1 MKVAIYARV
10 STADQELEQQIEPLI
25 KHCKDKQWTYDV
37 FKDVISGA
45 KDTRPSLDM
54 MMQRIRLNEFNTVMV
69 WKLDRLGRSTLHLIQ
84 LIEEFKNKNVQFIA
98 LTQGVDTLTAQ
109 GKFFFMIMAAV
120 AELERE
126 LIKERTKLRI
136 DRLKA
141 QGKHLGRPKGS
152 KDKDPRRKSGYQLRW
167 AVKKPTPEQIA
178 DIRLKE
184 LQDKTSGH

>member
-10 STADQELEQQIEPLI
+10 STQDQQLDQQIEPLI
-25 KHCKDKQWTYDV
+25 KYCTDKNLDYFV
-37 FKDVISGA
+37 FKEVISGA
-45 KDTRPSLDM
+45 KDTRPELDR
-54 MMQRIRLNEFNTVMV
+54 MMQRIRQKEFGAVIV
-69 WKLDRLGRSTLHLIQ
+69 WKLDRLGRSTLHLVQ
-84 LIEEFKNKNVQFIA
+84 LIEEFKNKGVQFIA

-109 GKFFFMIMAAV
+109 GKFFFMILAAV

-141 QGKHLGRPKGS
+141 QGKHMGRPKGS

-167 AVKKPTPEQIA
+167 ALKKPTPEQMA
-178 DIRLKE
+178 EIRLKE
-184 LQDKTSGH
+184 TEDKTSGH